1 MGYEPRQQ
9 PEPDHLPEDE
19 GGQSQPSPDEAADQ
33 AGFQPVTSGDL
44 IGRTF
49 GGRYRFEE
57 LLGEGTFAR
66 VFRVYDID
74 RRVNLAAKVLRS
86 DVAQEP
92 AFLERFRRE
101 ARVLERLQ
109 HPHIVRYYDIV
120 EGDGQVFILTD
131 FIAGQTLQNVLR
143 LRGGPLTPGETL
155 AYLAP
160 LAAALHYAH
169 KEGVVHRDLK
179 PANILIDA
187 NNQLYVTDFGIARIL
202 SDTSTLTVDTTVGTP
217 HFMAPE
223 QILSAAVTPATDVYA
238 LGVMLYQMLT
248 GHLPFVG
255 DSPEATGSSSAMRIV
270 YEHLHVKPVPPS
282 SLNSGLSEAVE
293 SVVLRC
299 LEKDPGQRYSSVADV
314 YDALADAIGASP
326 VPVDAAGS
334 FGREQPA
341 RDQGPEAEPVP
352 TGVGGASQIFQERA
366 TEFDDAEDEWT
377 GKPKR
382 KPKPVREPGVSQ
394 SEKERE
400 KQQES
405 EEKSEEKERE
415 KGWDV
420 DIEKGEMWGDLGPSD
435 RLSQLTWGSIVL
447 WAGLV
452 FLGDNIGATASLIAN
467 PMSWIF
473 SGAGVLLLLEVAARI
488 AIPEYR
494 AKPGLRLVLGVVL
507 LMLGLGI
514 GISFATIWPLII
526 IAIGLGMLFNHL
538 FG

>member
-19 GGQSQPSPDEAADQ
+19 GGQSQPLPDEAADQ

-44 IGRTF
+44 IGRAF

-74 RRVNLAAKVLRS
+74 RRVHLAAKVLRS

-92 AFLERFRRE
+92 TFLERFRRE

-109 HPHIVRYYDIV
+109 HPHIVRYYDII

-282 SLNSGLSEAVE
+282 SLNSGLSGAVE

-326 VPVDAAGS
+326 VLVDAAES
-334 FGREQPA
+334 IGREQPA

-366 TEFDDAEDEWT
+366 MEFDDAEDEWT

-382 KPKPVREPGVSQ
+382 KPKPVREPGVPQ

-435 RLSQLTWGSIVL
+435 RLSQLTWGAIVL
-447 WAGLV
+447 WAGFV

-467 PMSWIF
+467 PMSWIL